1 LSQNL
6 IDQFLKVLESFNS
19 QKVDYVL
26 IGGFAVIIY
35 GLARLTQDIDI
46 VIKMNEENILKL
58 KEALFSVF
66 KDNEI
71 KEIRF
76 DELKNY
82 AVVRYGTPDGF
93 YIDIMARVGEI
104 ANYETID
111 SEIIEY
117 EGVKIN
123 IATAKALYEL
133 KKNTVLIL
141 QNPPT
146 SHTTLIII
154 YTEHRKSQSKNK
166 P

>member
-1 LSQNL
+1 MSQNL

-133 KKNTVLIL
+133 KKNTVRPEDKKDAFFLKTFI
-141 QNPPT
+141 
-146 SHTTLIII
+146 
-154 YTEHRKSQSKNK
+154 EKSN
-166 P
+166 